1 MSQVS
6 TSNVNGEALICVLL
20 KWWMRRDSF
29 ELCISISLLFDVLNM
44 IQKLC
49 FVYIIHVFEY
59 KYFLYYVKCTN
70 GKCTEHI
77 QSSRLYF
84 CLQNF
89 FGKNHHP
96 EQLIKMAAFPT
107 ARIIASHLSHLV
119 LGANI
124 VPDHL
129 RRFNEQSLE
138 ISRVLFRSL
147 RA

>member
-1 MSQVS
+1 
-6 TSNVNGEALICVLL
+6 
-20 KWWMRRDSF
+20 
-29 ELCISISLLFDVLNM
+29 
-44 IQKLC
+44 
-49 FVYIIHVFEY
+49 
-59 KYFLYYVKCTN
+59 
-70 GKCTEHI
+70 
-77 QSSRLYF
+77 
-84 CLQNF
+84 
-89 FGKNHHP
+89 
-96 EQLIKMAAFPT
+96 MAAFPT